1 MIGDLVNYCIDNTL
15 RRPRTLV
22 IFDNWL
28 SGGLA
33 GLNDLEGGESC
44 NSESTAECFVRFL
57 VTIDCC
63 YFGKASKFLSGL
75 LVRRLEVLAVATPWS
90 IEFDDLEG

>member
-1 MIGDLVNYCIDNTL
+1 MVRDLVNYCIDNTL

-33 GLNDLEGGESC
+33 RFDDLESWKSC
-44 NSESTAECFVRFL
+44 NAESTAESFVRFL
-57 VTIDCC
+57 VTIDSC
-63 YFGKASKFLSGL
+63 YFGKTSQFLGGL
-75 LVRRLEVLAVATPWS
+75 LIRRLEVLAVAAPWS
-90 IEFDDLEG
+90 IEFDNLEG